1 MQSLLLTQEWRI
13 TTGAAMKLTLLAAGA
28 FALLG
33 SAAHAQLVLTEPVD
47 FSGTGLG
54 SVNTIL
60 TLQSPGNSTSETGA
74 VAWNGS
80 MDVITGDAK
89 TGGSQT
95 QTRTFADLGVTA
107 ASDLRV
113 VFNALEPGNA
123 LNSIDLSSL
132 TLNVY
137 NATGATVFSASTPQN
152 YSFADTFTGAGNSG
166 FLFELTDASA
176 AQLQSI
182 FSSDLRVGLFATA
195 ANATGGFETFF
206 VGNVASPVTPVPEP
220 ETYALMLAGLGVLGF
235 VPRRRKQT

>member
-1 MQSLLLTQEWRI
+1 MNLTF
-13 TTGAAMKLTLLAAGA
+13 LAAGA
-28 FALLG
+28 LALFG

-60 TLQSPGNSTSETGA
+60 TIQSPGSSTSETGA
-74 VAWNGS
+74 VGWNGS
-80 MDVITGDAK
+80 TDVIMGDAK
-89 TGGSQT
+89 TGASQT
-95 QTRTFADLGVTA
+95 QTRTFAELGVTS

-113 VFNALEPGNA
+113 VFNALEPGNDA
-123 LNSIDLSSL
+123 LNAIDLTSL
-132 TLNVY
+132 TLSVY
-137 NATGATVFSASTPQN
+137 NATGATVFSASTPQS

-176 AQLQSI
+176 AQLQSV
-182 FSSDLRVGLFATA
+182 FSSDLRVGLFASA

-220 ETYALMLAGLGVLGF
+220 ETYALMLGGLGLLGLAA
-235 VPRRRKQT
+235 RRRKTAKTDK

>member
-1 MQSLLLTQEWRI
+1 
-13 TTGAAMKLTLLAAGA
+13 MKLTFLAASA
-28 FALLG
+28 LALLG
-33 SAAHAQLVLTEPVD
+33 TGAQAQLVLTEPVD

-60 TLQSPGNSTSETGA
+60 TIQSPGSSTSETGA
-74 VAWNGS
+74 VSWNGS
-80 MDVITGDAK
+80 MDVIVGDAK

-95 QTRTFADLGVTA
+95 QTRTFAELGVTS

-132 TLNVY
+132 TLSVY
-137 NATGATVFSASTPQN
+137 NSTGATVFSASTPQS
-152 YSFADTFTGAGNSG
+152 YSFADTFTGTGNSG
-166 FLFELTDASA
+166 FVFELTDASA
-176 AQLQSI
+176 AQLQSV
-182 FSSDLRVGLFATA
+182 FSADLRVGLFATA

-220 ETYALMLAGLGVLGF
+220 ETYALMLAGLGVVGF
-235 VPRRRKQT
+235 MARRRKRQA